1 VDLQSGKVLPADASK
16 AREYFSGM
24 MVLGFTFTAPVLK
37 SKVKTVNSAFFLE
50 IYEKSVSYTRLS
62 LGGTVDTMSHLG
74 YLVLKRLS
82 YL

>member
-1 VDLQSGKVLPADASK
+1 VDLQSGTVLPADVSK
-16 AREYFSGM
+16 AREYLSGM

-50 IYEKSVSYTRLS
+50 IYEKSVPYTRLS
-62 LGGTVDTMSHLG
+62 LGTVDTMTHLG